1 MYKGTSYRDAFI
13 VYLVRNDLKLRKP
26 TSEGRWYMMT
36 EELTLISLYETYVGT
51 MSDADK
57 LSWIELLKD
66 STHKRSYRVFN
77 YGVEY
82 NTWSEYF
89 TNLQPM
95 TK

>member
-1 MYKGTSYRDAFI
+1 
-13 VYLVRNDLKLRKP
+13 
-26 TSEGRWYMMT
+26 
-36 EELTLISLYETYVGT
+36 

-66 STHKRSYRVFN
+66 STNKRSYRVFN
-77 YGVEY
+77 HGVEY

-89 TNLQPM
+89 TNPQLM

>member
-1 MYKGTSYRDAFI
+1 
-13 VYLVRNDLKLRKP
+13 
-26 TSEGRWYMMT
+26 MT

-66 STHKRSYRVFN
+66 STHKRSYMVFN
-77 YGVEY
+77 HGVEY
-82 NTWSEYF
+82 NAWSEYF
-89 TNLQPM
+89 TNPQPM

>member
-1 MYKGTSYRDAFI
+1 
-13 VYLVRNDLKLRKP
+13 
-26 TSEGRWYMMT
+26 
-36 EELTLISLYETYVGT
+36 

-89 TNLQPM
+89 TNPQPM

>member
-1 MYKGTSYRDAFI
+1 MTLNYENQHLKGGVI
-13 VYLVRNDLKLRKP
+13 L
-26 TSEGRWYMMT
+26 MT

-51 MSDADK
+51 ISDADK

-77 YGVEY
+77 HGVEY

-89 TNLQPM
+89 TNPQPM